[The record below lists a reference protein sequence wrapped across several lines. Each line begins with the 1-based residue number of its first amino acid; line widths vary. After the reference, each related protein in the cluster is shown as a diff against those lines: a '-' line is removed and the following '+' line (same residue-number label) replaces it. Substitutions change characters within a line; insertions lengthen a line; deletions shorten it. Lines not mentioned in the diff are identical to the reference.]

1 MYRKKI
7 QRLDVFFHA
16 GQIHFVDW
24 KHVNGYRPDRI
35 KKTDEF
41 VIEGK
46 EITYIIEGVY
56 THEQAKA
63 IAILYHSAKTN
74 GKLKR
79 YRLD

>member
-1 MYRKKI
+1 M
-7 QRLDVFFHA
+7 
-16 GQIHFVDW
+16 FVAW

-35 KKTDEF
+35 HQTDEF

-46 EITYIIEGVY
+46 ETIYIVEGVHTY
-56 THEQAKA
+56 EQAKR
-63 IAILYHSAKTN
+63 IAILYHNAKTE